1 MSQNVTQGLGLT
13 SNLMRSSS
21 IFFTFPPAGPQTK
34 GLVKSLD
41 FPTQL
46 PPVSVNFSSAPHAK
60 VYHAFPR
67 STCALSFRRRRR
79 SAAAVA
85 DAVATDANVGSAALG
100 AAAAMPLSPPL
111 ARLVFILTTAYVTI
125 AFF

>member
-1 MSQNVTQGLGLT
+1 VTPDDDLA
-13 SNLMRSSS
+13 SFNE
-21 IFFTFPPAGPQTK
+21 
-34 GLVKSLD
+34 
-41 FPTQL
+41 L
-46 PPVSVNFSSAPHAK
+46 PPVSVNFTSAPQK
-60 VYHAFPR
+60 FTTLFLRP
-67 STCALSFRRRRR
+67 FRRSRR